1 MEWIPNVK
9 RFNKNF
15 PIFLL
20 MTSGKN
26 DVINF
31 LKFYTYKAWILRI
44 KIYTTKKTGR
54 YVKDNLFSF
63 RKWKQNL
70 KILLCRFYCDF
81 SEEYSWTGETKN
93 IRKNRLVWT
102 RMGTK
107 IVLSCWKLQVWKF
120 YVRRLLMFAYSDNF
134 WEIEFRNFNSNA

>member
-1 MEWIPNVK
+1 MAITFDRLMEWIPNVK

-54 YVKDNLFSF
+54 YVKDKPYSF
-63 RKWKQNL
+63 QKMK
-70 KILLCRFYCDF
+70 
-81 SEEYSWTGETKN
+81 TKLEN
-93 IRKNRLVWT
+93 
-102 RMGTK
+102 
-107 IVLSCWKLQVWKF
+107 SALQV
-120 YVRRLLMFAYSDNF
+120 LLRFQ
-134 WEIEFRNFNSNA
+134 